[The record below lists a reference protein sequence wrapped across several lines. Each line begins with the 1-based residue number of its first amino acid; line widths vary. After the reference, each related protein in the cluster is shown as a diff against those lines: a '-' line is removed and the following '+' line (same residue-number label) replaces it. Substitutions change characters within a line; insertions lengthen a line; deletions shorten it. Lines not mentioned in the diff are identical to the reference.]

1 MLRLLRSTRS
11 PLVRSLHAT
20 SRASLPR
27 LPTKEEVFTKFQFPK
42 YTNTINSINK
52 DIHSH
57 WDQTV
62 TLQGW
67 IDKKPKKLGKKIA
80 FATLRDF
87 EGNFT
92 QIISKDPE
100 IVSKI
105 QKSQIEDCI
114 SITGKITKRF
124 AKADQ
129 SSEEGEEV
137 RWDLDIQEF
146 NTLNSSDVLT
156 SQLEAL
162 KTLPNE
168 FPQQYRYLQLRL
180 PYFQNALKT
189 RSDASNLI
197 RNYLINELK
206 FMEIETPLLFKSTP
220 EGAREFLVP
229 TRKSNLF
236 YALPQSPQQ
245 YKQLLMASGVKNYFQ
260 IARCFRDEDLR
271 SDRQP
276 EFTQVDLE
284 MSFAN
289 ARDVQDVIES
299 TVQKIFRDIGKNELL
314 TLNEDGS
321 VRKGGDLIHLN
332 YDEVIAKYGIDKP
345 DLRSTLEIVNLT
357 GFCEIPE
364 NPEFPVF
371 EALVLRG
378 VLDESNQHIPQNIAN
393 MTQYSKRKP
402 YFLEISTPDL
412 QKSWTE
418 QISSKFQLKNTA
430 QLHEKLNLQIGDVLV
445 YSDRAETSYENP
457 TPLGRCRQLAI
468 EEYPDRWRRC
478 SEHENVALWVEN
490 FPLFN
495 PVEIEGNSGYPIYDY
510 KKFEATHHPFT
521 MVQLEDYDQLFQ
533 NPLSVK
539 GDHYDLVINGMEIGG
554 GSRRIHDAE
563 IQKYVLSEVLQI
575 KNHDE
580 LFGHLLKALEL
591 GCPPHAGFAIGFDR
605 LMTILINSN
614 TIRDV
619 IAFPKTS
626 NGSDLVVSS
635 PSAVS
640 DKNLKEYFIKNI
652 D

>member
-1 MLRLLRSTRS
+1 M
-11 PLVRSLHAT
+11 
-20 SRASLPR
+20 
-27 LPTKEEVFTKFQFPK
+27 
-42 YTNTINSINK
+42 
-52 DIHSH
+52 
-57 WDQTV
+57 

-67 IDKKPKKLGKKIA
+67 IDKKPKKLGKNIA

-92 QIISKDPE
+92 QIISKDPA
-100 IVSKI
+100 IVEKI

-124 AKADQ
+124 AKDDQ
-129 SSEEGEEV
+129 ETQL
-137 RWDLDIQEF
+137 RWDLNIQEL

-162 KTLPNE
+162 KSLPPSE
-168 FPQQYRYLQLRL
+168 FPPQYRYLQLRL

-197 RNYLINELK
+197 RNYLINDLK

-220 EGAREFLVP
+220 EGAREFLIP
-229 TRKSNLF
+229 TRKSSLF

-299 TVQKIFRDIGKNELL
+299 TIQKIFKDIGKNELL
-314 TLNEDGS
+314 TLAEDET
-321 VRKGGDLIHLN
+321 VKKGGNLIHLE
-332 YDEVIAKYGIDKP
+332 YDEVMSKYGIDKP
-345 DLRSTLEIVNLT
+345 DLRSTLKIENLSKYI
-357 GFCEIPE
+357 EQPL
-364 NPEFPVF
+364 NSDFPVF
-371 EALVLRG
+371 EGLVLRDAISRTTG
-378 VLDESNQHIPQNIAN
+378 RLPTAIFNEQEYKNRKPVILPIKTVEDEINWINKLPQHIKLTDA
-393 MTQYSKRKP
+393 
-402 YFLEISTPDL
+402 
-412 QKSWTE
+412 E
-418 QISSKFQLKNTA
+418 QLRS
-430 QLHEKLNLQIGDVLV
+430 KLNLKKGDVIAF
-445 YSDRAETSYENP
+445 SDRAETSYENP
-457 TPLGRCRQLAI
+457 TPLGRFRQLSI
-468 EEYPDRWRRC
+468 QEFPDKWRRC
-478 SEHENVALWVEN
+478 KPNESVALWVEN

-495 PVEIEGNSGYPIYDY
+495 PIELETKTKVNYPQYDFS
-510 KKFEATHHPFT
+510 KHEATHHPFT
-521 MVQLEDYDQLFQ
+521 MVKLDDYEELFR
-533 NPLSVK
+533 NPLNVK
-539 GDHYDLVINGMEIGG
+539 GDHYDIVINGMEIGG

-563 IQKYVLSEVLQI
+563 IQKYVLKEVLQI
-575 KNHDE
+575 NNYDQ

-605 LMTILINSN
+605 LMTLIINSN

-635 PSAVS
+635 PSVVS
-640 DKNLKEYFIKNI
+640 DANLKEYYIKNLDWTYI
-652 D
+652 T